1 MLDLMLAIRADE
13 ANHRDVNHLAAG
25 MKPGQINP
33 YHPASPEFVLQGTT
47 TAPPRRRFFDP
58 EAKLDKMLLKYA
70 HDILDKT
77 PEEVKLRTMGPSGA

>member
-1 MLDLMLAIRADE
+1 MSVSRGGCVGVCCVRWPGAGSVFDGRLASNRK

-33 YHPASPEFVLQGTT
+33 
-47 TAPPRRRFFDP
+47 FFDP